1 MGITIHYRGRMDDVA
16 QIEEMEDRVV
26 DLTFALG
33 GKATVGRSY
42 ADDDP
47 SRVIRCLML
56 DMAAGQET
64 MSLLISPE
72 GDLISLFEIEA
83 AEKQPFAEPPGCFV
97 KTQFRSLQGHIAVV
111 CLLDALQ
118 DRYFSNLEINDES
131 GYHENRDHAAL
142 IDKRKQLT
150 DAISAMSEGLQEY
163 GLSDEAAEDPEILA
177 TRIERVAQLVRTKIG
192 EPDESK
198 PSDSEGDES
207 DSDNL
212 DDHELTLEEE
222 VVEAER
228 LHRKNQ
234 LRSERMS
241 RRIEEASAQGLSTEE
256 AFELAMSDEGLS
268 PPTGDRKLI
277 EKPSQSDP
285 WRESLPDHAFDE
297 SEFPKP
303 EKHPAVAKAE
313 SILMEFMKIPAE
325 IESTNNFVTVATRG
339 LMDIIGG
346 LVQATTEPNIER
358 YERAHSIVQLKRA
371 LKGHGFA
378 RGAVFGLRDCE
389 AIGKETIDRMHD
401 ELESILESIHQLL
414 AEVWDESEM

>member
-1 MGITIHYRGRMDDVA
+1 
-16 QIEEMEDRVV
+16 
-26 DLTFALG
+26 
-33 GKATVGRSY
+33 
-42 ADDDP
+42 
-47 SRVIRCLML
+47 
-56 DMAAGQET
+56 
-64 MSLLISPE
+64 
-72 GDLISLFEIEA
+72 
-83 AEKQPFAEPPGCFV
+83 
-97 KTQFRSLQGHIAVV
+97 
-111 CLLDALQ
+111 
-118 DRYFSNLEINDES
+118 
-131 GYHENRDHAAL
+131 
-142 IDKRKQLT
+142 
-150 DAISAMSEGLQEY
+150 
-163 GLSDEAAEDPEILA
+163 
-177 TRIERVAQLVRTKIG
+177 
-192 EPDESK
+192 
-198 PSDSEGDES
+198 
-207 DSDNL
+207 
-212 DDHELTLEEE
+212 LEEE

-277 EKPSQSDP
+277 EEPSQSEP
-285 WRESLPDHAFDE
+285 WRESLPDHAFDDHAFNE

-358 YERAHSIVQLKRA
+358 YQRAHAIVQLKRA

-378 RGAVFGLRDCE
+378 RGAVFGLRDSE

>member
-1 MGITIHYRGRMDDVA
+1 
-16 QIEEMEDRVV
+16 
-26 DLTFALG
+26 
-33 GKATVGRSY
+33 
-42 ADDDP
+42 
-47 SRVIRCLML
+47 
-56 DMAAGQET
+56 MA
-64 MSLLISPE
+64 
-72 GDLISLFEIEA
+72 
-83 AEKQPFAEPPGCFV
+83 
-97 KTQFRSLQGHIAVV
+97 
-111 CLLDALQ
+111 
-118 DRYFSNLEINDES
+118 
-131 GYHENRDHAAL
+131 
-142 IDKRKQLT
+142 

-177 TRIERVAQLVRTKIG
+177 TRIERVAQLVRTKIS

-198 PSDSEGDES
+198 PSDSKCDVS
-207 DSDNL
+207 DSGNL

-277 EKPSQSDP
+277 EEPSQSEP
-285 WRESLPDHAFDE
+285 WRESLPDHAFDDHAFDDHAFNE